1 MRMPFS
7 TCQLGCI
14 CPSLSLY
21 SFAPSTTQPSRL
33 LPSKMSRNSSS
44 APAGAPARAARS
56 TAAPQPP
63 RDMAALP
70 RWKPSVACA
79 HDVDR
84 PALGLRRRL
93 VDLVIERRRDQQPTP
108 APPAELRLT
117 REAQPR

>member
-7 TCQLGCI
+7 TCQLGCSW
-14 CPSLSLY
+14 PSLSLY

-33 LPSKMSRNSSS
+33 LPSKMSRYPSS
-44 APAGAPARAARS
+44 APAGAPASAASS
-56 TAAPQPP
+56 TAVPQTP

-70 RWKPSVACA
+70 RLNRSVACA

-93 VDLVIERRRDQQPTP
+93 VDLVIERRRDQQPSP
-108 APPAELRLT
+108 APPAELRL
-117 REAQPR
+117 